1 MELAINYSPQ
11 AAKLLSA
18 GRIQLDYFKCPG
30 QPDLVA
36 EAGTYTQVVV
46 HFNLDAGPGE
56 LQDADWEVTTRLI
69 DQTKTPFVNL
79 HLAPYSSD
87 FPGIAPDNPTQAQT
101 TQIVKRM
108 LEDLEVAID
117 RFGAERVIVE
127 NIPYRGAN
135 GVTLRP
141 GVDPEII
148 GQIIAEADCGFL
160 LDISHARIAAHHLGE
175 SEHNYM
181 DRLPCHRLKELHFTG
196 LHSINGR
203 LQDHLPILE
212 SDWPALKWVLER
224 IRSGD
229 WARPWLLTFEYG
241 GVGEKYATRS
251 DPTVIAEQVPRLK
264 ELIGRL

>member
-1 MELAINYSPQ
+1 MKLAINYSPQ
-11 AAKLLSA
+11 AAQLLSA
-18 GRIQLDYFKCPG
+18 DRIEIDYFKCPG

-36 EAGTYTQVVV
+36 EASSYTQVVV

-56 LQDADWEVTTRLI
+56 LHNADWEAIASLI
-69 DQTKTPFVNL
+69 DQTRTPFVNL
-79 HLAPYSSD
+79 HLAPYTSD
-87 FPGIAPDNPTQAQT
+87 FPGIPPDNPTQAQT

-108 LEDLEVAID
+108 LEDLEVAIG
-117 RFGAERVIVE
+117 RFGGDRVIVE
-127 NIPYRGAN
+127 NVPYRGAS

-148 GQIIAEADCGFL
+148 ARIIAEVDCGFL

-175 SEHNYM
+175 SERDYM

-196 LHSINGR
+196 LHRIDGG

-212 SDWPALKWVLER
+212 SDWPALEWVLER
-224 IRSGD
+224 IGSGD

-241 GVGEKYATRS
+241 GVGQKYATRS
-251 DPTVIAEQVPRLK
+251 DPRVIAEQVPRLK
-264 ELIGRL
+264 ELVDQL